1 MAGTSSI
8 SGLASGLDT
17 TSIISQLMDIEK
29 QPQTLLSTKMST
41 ATVKASAYR
50 AINTS
55 FAALLTAAQKVTAAS
70 TWTST
75 KATSSDT
82 SITATAGAT
91 AQTGSLSFTVKQ
103 LATAHSIVSAGQW
116 TTTTEDTGLG
126 TSMTLS
132 TSATPITLDTNGDGK
147 TTLAE
152 AVAAI
157 NSSSTAGVK
166 ASAVNTGSGY
176 KLQLTASSTGLAKVF
191 TATPSGSSAPS
202 FAIATQGQDAK
213 LAVGTTTTYDVTSAS
228 NTFDQVLSGTSF
240 TVSQAGA
247 SATVTVTSDP
257 SAVTKAVQGL
267 VDAANAALTQIVGY
281 TTASGNDAD
290 TDGILSGDYS
300 MKQLKTNVLSAI
312 SSAIGGKSAAS
323 AGLEVDRYG
332 KITFDSAAF
341 SAALA
346 ADPASVQAL
355 FQGTVG
361 LGTDNVTGTIDDTIE
376 TDGLAARLQ
385 QLAAGVTDKVNG
397 TLVVLANGQDDRASD
412 LKDQIAAWDIRL
424 TKREETLTAQFTAME
439 SALSTLNNQASW
451 LTSQLKSLPSWSSTD
466 S

>member
-1 MAGTSSI
+1 MAGTSSV

-29 QPQTLLSTKMST
+29 QPQKLLSTKLST
-41 ATVKASAYR
+41 AQVKASAYR

-55 FAALLTAAQKVTAAS
+55 FAALQTAAQKVTAAS
-70 TWTST
+70 TWAST
-75 KATSSDT
+75 KATSSST
-82 SITATAGAT
+82 TVTATAGAT

-103 LATAHSIVSAGQW
+103 LATAHSIVSAKSW

-132 TSATPITLDTNGDGK
+132 TSATAITLDTDGDGK
-147 TTLAE
+147 TTLTE

-157 NSSSTAGVK
+157 NASGTAGVK
-166 ASAVNTGSGY
+166 AAAVNTGSGY
-176 KLQLTASSTGLAKVF
+176 KLQLTSAATGLAKAF

-202 FAIATQGQDAK
+202 FTITTQGQDAT
-213 LAVGTTTTYDVTSAS
+213 LTVGTTSTYEVTSAS

-247 SATVTVTSDP
+247 SATITVANDP
-257 SAVTKAVQGL
+257 SAVTTAVKGL

-281 TTASGNDAD
+281 TTASANDDD
-290 TDGILSGDYS
+290 TDGILAGDYS
-300 MKQLKTNVLSAI
+300 MKQLKNDVLSAI

-332 KITFDSAAF
+332 AITFDSAKF
-341 SAALA
+341 SAALT
-346 ADPASVQAL
+346 ADPASIQAL
-355 FQGTVG
+355 FQGAVG
-361 LGTDNVTGTIDDTIE
+361 LGTDNVAGTIDDTVA
-376 TDGLAARLQ
+376 TDGLGARLQ
-385 QLAAGVTDKVNG
+385 QLASAATDKVNG
-397 TLVVLANGQDDRASD
+397 SLVVLATGQDDRASD

-451 LTSQLKSLPSWSSTD
+451 LTSQLKSLPSWSS
-466 S
+466 SES